1 MIIRIGTRGS
11 RLALA
16 MTGSVADAL
25 EQRGIRCEIVT
36 IRTQGDRHPDAPTR
50 TLGSGVFVKD
60 LEISLAEGRVDLAV
74 HSAKDLHG
82 EPTAG
87 LVFAA
92 FPPRADPLDVLV
104 SRDGRGLRSLSV
116 GAAVGTESPRR
127 RAFLLAARPDL
138 SIQGMRGNV
147 DTRLRKLEAGGVDA
161 IVLAAAGLSRLGL
174 TDRVTERFDP
184 RVMLPEAG
192 QGAMALQARANAGDL
207 LSALRGLDD
216 LPTRAAVEA
225 ERAMVAALGGTCDT
239 AIAAHA
245 VCDGETLVLDG
256 AVLDP
261 DGSRIIRDRITG
273 AVRDA
278 GRVGEQL
285 GRQLIERGARNLMTE
300 VAR

>member
-16 MTGSVADAL
+16 MTGWVADAL
-25 EQRGIRCEIVT
+25 ERHGIGCEIVT

-50 TLGSGVFVKD
+50 TLGAGVFVKD
-60 LEISLAEGRVDLAV
+60 VEVSLAEGRIDLAV

-82 EPTAG
+82 ERTPG

-104 SRDGRGLRSLSV
+104 SRHGDGLRALRA

-147 DTRLRKLEAGGVDA
+147 DTRLRKLETGGADA
-161 IVLAAAGLSRLGL
+161 IVLAAAGLARLGL
-174 TDRVTERFDP
+174 TDRITERFDP
-184 RVMLPEAG
+184 QVMLPEAG
-192 QGAMALQARANAGDL
+192 QGAMALQVREDAGDVL
-207 LSALRGLDD
+207 NAVKSLDHF
-216 LPTRAAVEA
+216 PTRAAVEA
-225 ERAMVAALGGTCDT
+225 ERAMVATLGGTCQS
-239 AIAAHA
+239 AIAAYA
-245 VCDGETLVLDG
+245 VCEHGALILDG

-261 DGSRIIRDRITG
+261 DGLRIVRDRASG
-273 AVRDA
+273 PARDA
-278 GRVGEQL
+278 EGVGERL
-285 GRQLIERGARNLMTE
+285 GARLIEQGARTLMIG
-300 VAR
+300 VAP

>member
-1 MIIRIGTRGS
+1 MIIKVGTRGS

-16 MTGSVADAL
+16 MTALVTDAL
-25 EQRGIRCEIVT
+25 AQRGIRCEVVT

-60 LEISLAEGRVDLAV
+60 LEISLAEGRIDVAV

-82 EPTAG
+82 ETTAG

-104 SRDGRGLRSLSV
+104 SRDGRGLRSLAT

-147 DTRLRKLEAGGVDA
+147 DTRLRKLESGSVDA
-161 IVLAAAGLSRLGL
+161 IVLAAAGLARLGL
-174 TDRVTERFDP
+174 SDWITESLDP

-192 QGAMALQARANAGDL
+192 QGAMALQTRGDANDVVG
-207 LSALRGLDD
+207 ALKALDD
-216 LPTRAAVEA
+216 AATRAAVDA
-225 ERAMVAALGGTCDT
+225 ERTMVAALGGTCDT
-239 AIAAHA
+239 AIAAFA
-245 VCDGETLVLDG
+245 RCDGDTLVLEG
-256 AVLDP
+256 AVLAP
-261 DGSRIIRDRITG
+261 DGSHIVRDRLDG
-273 AVRDA
+273 ATHDA
-278 GRVGEQL
+278 RRIGEEL
-285 GRQLIERGARNLMTE
+285 GRRLIALGAKALMTE
-300 VAR
+300 VVR